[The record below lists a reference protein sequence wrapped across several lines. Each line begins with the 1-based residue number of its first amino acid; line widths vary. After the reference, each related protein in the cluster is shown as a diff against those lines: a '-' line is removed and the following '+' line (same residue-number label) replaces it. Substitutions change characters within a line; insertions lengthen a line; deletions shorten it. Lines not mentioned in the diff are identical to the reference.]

1 MPQWGVAPLVAGG
14 FAAVVYLLTK
24 YIVLVREDSVR
35 AGPLPVPTS
44 AFTIL
49 WSTS

>member
-1 MPQWGVAPLVAGG
+1 MSQWGVAPLVAGG

-35 AGPLPVPTS
+35 AGLIMAPFWWFAVTGE
-44 AFTIL
+44 
-49 WSTS
+49 